1 MTSRIF
7 EFGQALPGEDVPVLN
22 ERAVR
27 ASAGILLVVAM
38 VTFMQ
43 SMHLAH
49 GSDAPGW
56 GACWVQ
62 PAPGAGGMGHETL
75 WKQHNGCL

>member
-7 EFGQALPGEDVPVLN
+7 EFGQTLPGYDVPVLN

-27 ASAGILLVVAM
+27 ASAGILFFVAM

-43 SMHLAH
+43 ALLLGNFKPTQVFVVAFLSSLP
-49 GSDAPGW
+49 S
-56 GACWVQ
+56 ACLSTRVG
-62 PAPGAGGMGHETL
+62 PRP
-75 WKQHNGCL
+75 